1 MSHWDINLPRRPF
14 QTIGPEPIHPA
25 RRMKFQDL
33 WGDLMMACSTGNV
46 NERKCSRSGLSLFCY
61 TKNAVYQR
69 AWTIPAVVMARGLI
83 LDPFKS
89 EIVATPFPKFFNVG
103 EFDLPFPDRP
113 FEAFEK
119 LDGSMVTIFWHQPKG
134 QSEGLWRCATK
145 GSLDSPQAV
154 WSQRWLLKYP
164 HTVESLTKGTT
175 YIAEAIYPE
184 NRIVIDYGSEAG
196 LKLLAAYAEDGREVP
211 YADLF
216 SISASS
222 PFGIAQRAPYQSI
235 SELVAAQKALPASEE
250 GWVLRF
256 NDGNRLKVK
265 GDEYCRIHRFISRCT
280 PLAVWEW
287 LRDGKPSEDFR
298 KELPEEFWDDFDSIV
313 GIISQK
319 LTAIIVKVGARA
331 DEFKELS
338 DKEVGLKLAS
348 LDEVERKLIF
358 PMRNQNGD
366 LFCNPKSNR
375 VLFDLVRPTANE
387 LEGYKPSTSI
397 NRVLAEAA

>member
-1 MSHWDINLPRRPF
+1 MSV
-14 QTIGPEPIHPA
+14 IHPA
-25 RRMKFQDL
+25 RRFSFEWLRDEL
-33 WGDLMMACSTGNV
+33 ALACAAGHVRECRDAQT
-46 NERKCSRSGLSLFCY
+46 GLSLFCY
-61 TKNAVYQR
+61 TKSAVYER
-69 AWTIPAVVMARGLI
+69 AWGNPAVVMARGLI
-83 LDPFKS
+83 LDMAA
-89 EIVATPFPKFFNVG
+89 ERVVATPLAKFFNYG
-103 EFDLPFPDRP
+103 EFDLPFPDMP

-119 LDGSMVTIFWHQPKG
+119 LDGSMVTVFHHNG
-134 QSEGLWRCATK
+134 RWRCATK
-145 GSLDSPQAV
+145 GSFDSPQAQ
-154 WSQRWLLKYP
+154 WAERFLHLDP
-164 HTVESLTKGTT
+164 HTTKYLELGAT

-184 NRIVIDYGSEAG
+184 NRIVIDYKGHTG
-196 LKLLAAYAEDGREVP
+196 LELLAGYQADGTEIP
-211 YADLF
+211 YTHLHY
-216 SISASS
+216 ISRNSL
-222 PFGIAQRAPYQSI
+222 FGIAKRVPFGSI
-235 SELVAAQKALPASEE
+235 SDLIVAQKQIPASEE

-256 NDGNRLKVK
+256 KDGNRLKVK

-319 LTAIIVKVGARA
+319 LTNIIVRVGARA

-348 LDEVERKLIF
+348 LEEIERKLIF

-375 VLFDLVRPTANE
+375 VLFDFVRPTANE